1 MPLKRKPI
9 HFCARCSRRVIR
21 LGNGALRHC
30 NGGGYKKPPVC
41 IGPTLRKKRV
51 AKHATSNEIRKVADS
66 DYMDAAGEEAVEGDF

>member
-1 MPLKRKPI
+1 MPVKRKPI
-9 HFCARCSRRVIR
+9 HFCARCSRRIIR

-51 AKHATSNEIRKVADS
+51 VKHASDTVADPDSVDS
-66 DYMDAAGEEAVEGDF
+66 DETRVEA